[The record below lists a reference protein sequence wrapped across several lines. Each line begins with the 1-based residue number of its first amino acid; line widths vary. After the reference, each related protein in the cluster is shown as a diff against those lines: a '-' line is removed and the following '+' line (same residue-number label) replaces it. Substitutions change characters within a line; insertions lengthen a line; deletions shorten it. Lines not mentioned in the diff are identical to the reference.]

1 MRHGVKDCSHHETIT
16 FPGLASSRK
25 HNPNRNMKNE
35 TLLIGITMSG
45 TVPMLAQ
52 GFLDFS
58 WTAGSG
64 IKIGTLSN
72 PSSQSGWYVAGDY
85 SVEAWMA
92 TGAGRPQGALVPI
105 ASTKTVFI
113 GGATT
118 TAGGSPA
125 TDGSGLWYA
134 GPQDTGLPTG
144 LATIHVRAWYDPN
157 HNTSWEQ
164 AHDLSLN
171 VGISSLYNINL
182 VTSSSDPTIQS
193 LDNIN
198 FQAFTVAD
206 CAEPSTFAL
215 AGLGAAAMLM
225 FRRWK

>member
-35 TLLIGITMSG
+35 TLLIGITMAG

-92 TGAGRPQGALVPI
+92 TGAGE
-105 ASTKTVFI
+105 
-113 GGATT
+113 
-118 TAGGSPA
+118 
-125 TDGSGLWYA
+125 
-134 GPQDTGLPTG
+134 PQDTGLPTG
-144 LATIHVRAWYDPN
+144 LATIQVRAWYDPN

-198 FQAFTVAD
+198 FQAFT
-206 CAEPSTFAL
+206 
-215 AGLGAAAMLM
+215 
-225 FRRWK
+225 